1 MKRWAEAA
9 GVLVGVVLVAGG
21 LGAAVGAGG
30 TMVVGLPLPVFTALV
45 AVVANLVAW
54 VPASLLRTER
64 FYDLTGTLTFLA
76 IVGVCLGVTG
86 DGPGWRATAAC
97 VAVAAWA
104 VRLGWFLVSR
114 IRRDGKDGRFDALKT
129 DPARFLVPW
138 SLQALWCAVCTLPVV
153 GLVAHG
159 GGGDGVTL
167 ADVVGFSLWSV
178 GFGVEVLADAQK
190 RQHREAVGGFVSTGL
205 WAWCQHPNY
214 LGEILLWT
222 GLFVVGGGVFE
233 GAQWLSV
240 ASPLLVVLL
249 LTRVSGIPLI
259 DARAE
264 GRFGEDPAWRAYRA
278 RTPLLVPRPP
288 SGRD

>member
-1 MKRWAEAA
+1 MVG
-9 GVLVGVVLVAGG
+9 GV
-21 LGAAVGAGG
+21 
-30 TMVVGLPLPVFTALV
+30 PLPVFTVLV
-45 AVVANLVAW
+45 ALGANLLAW
-54 VPASLLRTER
+54 VPASVLRTER

-76 IVGVCLGVTG
+76 IVGVCLGVAWE
-86 DGPGWRATAAC
+86 GPGWRSKAAC
-97 VAVAAWA
+97 AAVAAWA

-138 SLQALWCAVCTLPVV
+138 SLQALWCAVCMLPVV

-159 GGGDGVTL
+159 GGEGAVAAL
-167 ADVVGFSLWSV
+167 DVVGFSMWTV
-178 GFGVEVLADAQK
+178 GFGLEVVADAQK
-190 RQHREAVGGFVSTGL
+190 RRHREAVGGFISTGL

-222 GLFVVGGGVFE
+222 GLFVVGSGIFE

-240 ASPLLVVLL
+240 ASPVLVILL

-264 GRFGEDPAWRAYRA
+264 VRFGDDPAWRAYRA

-288 SGRD
+288 SGRA